1 MVEVRSDKH
10 GDRRIGILLA
20 GGSGTRLSPLTL
32 GASKHLLA
40 VYDKPMIYYSLC
52 SLMMS
57 GTREIIVVL
66 SPKDLAVYQSL
77 LGDGQVLGL
86 NIQYALQERPRG
98 IADAILAAEKQAGNR
113 AVVVALGDNFF
124 HGWEVS
130 EATAIANADQSV
142 ATLFAFQ
149 VDDPSRYGVISFAE
163 DGRTV
168 LDIREKPL
176 ESESNW
182 AVPGLY
188 FYDAD
193 VFDMAR
199 TLHLSPRGELEV
211 SDLNRLYLAQGRL
224 KVISLPP
231 HAHWSD
237 LGCPDEL
244 QAASN
249 FVSRLQKTTEQYI
262 GCPEEIAFRSG
273 WLTRQQLV
281 ERASSMPNRYG
292 KYLLTVANR

>member
-1 MVEVRSDKH
+1 M
-10 GDRRIGILLA
+10 
-20 GGSGTRLSPLTL
+20 
-32 GASKHLLA
+32 
-40 VYDKPMIYYSLC
+40 
-52 SLMMS
+52 
-57 GTREIIVVL
+57 
-66 SPKDLAVYQSL
+66 
-77 LGDGQVLGL
+77 
-86 NIQYALQERPRG
+86 
-98 IADAILAAEKQAGNR
+98 
-113 AVVVALGDNFF
+113 
-124 HGWEVS
+124 
-130 EATAIANADQSV
+130 
-142 ATLFAFQ
+142 
-149 VDDPSRYGVISFAE
+149 
-163 DGRTV
+163 
-168 LDIREKPL
+168 
-176 ESESNW
+176 
-182 AVPGLY
+182 PGLY